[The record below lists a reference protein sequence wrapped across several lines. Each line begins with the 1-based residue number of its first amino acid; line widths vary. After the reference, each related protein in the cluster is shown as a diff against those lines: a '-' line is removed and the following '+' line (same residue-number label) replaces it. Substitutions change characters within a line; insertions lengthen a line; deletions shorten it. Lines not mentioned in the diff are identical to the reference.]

1 MNKKHDTFNV
11 NVGVRLGK
19 MGEWAKMT
27 TIPKSVC
34 SGINELDKISCKLD
48 AVLSSMADGFFII
61 AADWKVTYANKVV
74 LSHPTAGDIVGRN
87 ILYQYSRVRP
97 LLNGLLKARKYHI
110 PARCEAFVDFAG
122 IWLELN
128 IHPLPEAELAVYA
141 RDVTQEKQ
149 NQIALQEKFQSAFN
163 SGSVLMTISTIED
176 GRYLAVN
183 DCFLE
188 TLGYSRQEV
197 LGKTSQELGL
207 FANYEDRTRLYEL
220 FKSLGRIV
228 NFSIDVRDRAGE
240 LHAGLFSVEMIR
252 SQDEPCWLASLID
265 ITREKRLQDTLEAA
279 NLALQ
284 RKADVDGL
292 TGIYNHAYLMNSL
305 EKEID
310 RAKRYGTA
318 LSIVM
323 IDIDNFKSF
332 NDTHGHLVGDQV
344 LKNVAEY
351 MKESLRGIDVMGRY
365 GGEEFMLV
373 LPSINQRGAL
383 DVAER
388 IRLGIASSGF
398 ASKELHI
405 SVSAGVAEFN
415 GQTKDA
421 LIQAADYN
429 MYIAKRK
436 GKNRVEG

>member
-1 MNKKHDTFNV
+1 
-11 NVGVRLGK
+11 
-19 MGEWAKMT
+19 MGERANMA
-27 TIPKSVC
+27 TITQSAC
-34 SGINELDKISCKLD
+34 SGINELNKIACKLD
-48 AVLSSMADGFFII
+48 AVLSSIADGFFII
-61 AADWKVTYANKVV
+61 AADWKVTYANQVV
-74 LSHPTAGDIVGRN
+74 LSYPSAGDIVGKN
-87 ILYQYSRVRP
+87 ILHQYSRVRP
-97 LLNGLLKARKYHI
+97 LLKGLLKAKKYHV
-110 PARCEAFVDFAG
+110 PTRCEAFVDFAG

-149 NQIALQEKFQSAFN
+149 NQIALQEKFQCAFN
-163 SGSVLMTISTIED
+163 SGSVLMAISTIED

-188 TLGYSRQEV
+188 TLGYQRQEV
-197 LGKTSQELGL
+197 IGKTALDLGL
-207 FANYEDRTRLYEL
+207 YVNCEDRARLCEL

-228 NFSIDVRDRAGE
+228 NFSIDVKDRAGE
-240 LHAGLFSVEMIR
+240 VHAGLFSVEMIR
-252 SQDEPCWLASLID
+252 NQNEPCWLTSLID
-265 ITREKRLQDTLEAA
+265 ITREKRLQETLEAA

-305 EKEID
+305 DKEMD

-318 LSIVM
+318 LTVVM

-344 LKNVAEY
+344 LKSVADFLVA
-351 MKESLRGIDVMGRY
+351 SLRSIDVTGRY

-373 LPSINQRGAL
+373 LPNTTRIGAL

-388 IRLGIASSGF
+388 IRLGIASAGF
-398 ASKELHI
+398 TAKALSI
-405 SVSAGVAEFN
+405 SVSAGVAEFD
-415 GQTKDA
+415 GQSKDT

-429 MYIAKRK
+429 MYKAKRK